1 MLRLSELSGFLVG
14 CNRFEKICGK
24 ISAKNCKIKPLTIE
38 TMGGV
43 IWGSGLEGVGYIL
56 HFAIRDYQI
65 NLSHCSR
72 PNTIRFVKNKNSF
85 VD

>member
-1 MLRLSELSGFLVG
+1 MLRLSELRGFLVG
-14 CNRFEKICGK
+14 GNRFEKICGK
-24 ISAKNCKIKPLTIE
+24 ISTENSNRKPLPNQ
-38 TMGGV
+38 TMGRG